1 MTKGV
6 IEMRT
11 NSPLLDRVEK
21 LARKVAHGGDEKLVF
36 VDAQGGFDCCPVS
49 GARASALTKF
59 PPPRYVVIGAFPAS
73 VSVAELA
80 KALRGRSC

>member
-1 MTKGV
+1 
-6 IEMRT
+6 MRT
-11 NSPLLDRVEK
+11 SSPLLDRVEK
-21 LARKVAHGGDEKLVF
+21 LARKVAHGGEEKLVF
-36 VDAQGGFDCCPVS
+36 INARGDFDCCPMT
-49 GARASALTKF
+49 GARAFALTKF